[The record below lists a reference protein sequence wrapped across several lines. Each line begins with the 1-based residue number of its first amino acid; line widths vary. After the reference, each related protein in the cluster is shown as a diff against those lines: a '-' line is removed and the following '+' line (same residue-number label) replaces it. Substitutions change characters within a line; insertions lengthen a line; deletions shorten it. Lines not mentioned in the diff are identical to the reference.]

1 MKKIV
6 FVSGNMSH
14 SGGTE
19 RVLSV
24 IANGL
29 AARGYAVS
37 IISFGGDGKSFFSL
51 SEDIKLLWL
60 YEDNPMKA
68 IVRLLRKYRAAL
80 TQEQPDVLVDVDNIL
95 CLYTLP
101 AKGAV
106 PGAKWISWEHFNYY
120 YPFPVN
126 HNLRRLVRRLVCR
139 YADQIVVLSK
149 EDMGYYLENRK
160 IRGAITQIY
169 NPTPYEG
176 GCVHITEG
184 EHLCTIDETQDIQ
197 TDTVLNKSEKTEKKI
212 VLAAGRLTAIKGFDM
227 LIASWKLLENRFPDW
242 KLVIAGEGE
251 DRAALEQQ
259 IADAGLTRV
268 ELPGRISD
276 MATMYQQAEFF
287 VLPSRGEGF
296 VMVLLEAMAF
306 SLPAVAFA
314 CKAGVKEV
322 ISDGENGYLA
332 EPGDIECFADRM
344 ARLMEDDTLRYRM
357 GDAARESM
365 ARFKTEKILNDWE
378 DMLKSLCPTVSNGQ
392 NAKSRDNSQ

>member
-37 IISFGGDGKSFFSL
+37 IISFGGDGKSFFAL
-51 SEDIKLLWL
+51 SEEVKLLWL

-106 PGAKWISWEHFNYY
+106 PGVKWISWEHFNYY

-176 GCVHITEG
+176 GCVHITE
-184 EHLCTIDETQDIQ
+184 
-197 TDTVLNKSEKTEKKI
+197 SEETEKKI

-227 LIASWKLLENRFPDW
+227 LIESWKLLENRFPDW

-259 IADAGLTRV
+259 IADAGLTHV

-276 MATMYQQAEFF
+276 MATMYQQAELF

-332 EPGDIECFADRM
+332 ELGDIECFADRM
-344 ARLMEDDTLRYRM
+344 ARLMEDDALRYRM
-357 GDAARESM
+357 GDAAKKSM
-365 ARFKTEKILNDWE
+365 EQFKTENILDEWE
-378 DMLKSLCPTVSNGQ
+378 KLLE
-392 NAKSRDNSQ
+392 

>member
-6 FVSGNMSH
+6 FISGNMSH

-29 AARGYAVS
+29 SGRGYDVS
-37 IISFGGDGKSFFSL
+37 IISFGGDGKTFFAL
-51 SEDIKLLWL
+51 TDKVKVRWL

-68 IVRLLRKYRAAL
+68 IARLLKKYRAAL
-80 TQEQPDVLVDVDNIL
+80 KEEQPDEIVDVDNIL

-101 AKGAV
+101 AKSAV

-120 YPFPVN
+120 YEFPVN
-126 HNLRRLVRRLVCR
+126 HNLRKLVRRLVCR

-149 EDMGYYLENRK
+149 EDKGYYLENRK

-176 GCVHITEG
+176 ECVSAAEAAHVR
-184 EHLCTIDETQDIQ
+184 TIDEKQNIQ
-197 TDTVLNKSEKTEKKI
+197 IAAALKEADEKESEETKKKI
-212 VLAAGRLTAIKGFDM
+212 VLAAGRLTGIKGFDM
-227 LIASWKLLENRFPDW
+227 LIESWRLLEERFPDW

-276 MATMYQQAEFF
+276 MAAMYRQVEFF

-322 ISDGENGYLA
+322 IYDGENGYLA
-332 EPGDIECFADRM
+332 RLGDINTLADRM
-344 ARLMEDDTLRYRM
+344 ARLMEDGALRHRM
-357 GDAARESM
+357 GAAARESM
-365 ARFKTEKILNDWE
+365 ERFKTEKILNDWE
-378 DMLKSLCPTVSNGQ
+378 DMLKSL
-392 NAKSRDNSQ
+392 